1 MLSLLSFFLSYLSA
15 FALASPPTCSEVKS
29 LYRSSSC
36 CSDSKGESVEGLALS
51 NRSGCVSKPP
61 YKGNTALSSSNQSFS
76 KEFSPRSSSG
86 SSSALGLYIESLFE
100 PSSSSSPS
108 PPSTPGQAL
117 FGQAGESGSGTVVY
131 SEGTDLS
138 GVTLTENV
146 TNTIYSRRVWEGVT
160 LNGIGVEGSLFHQS
174 ELEDVKVVGSTL
186 KGVSLSSSYL
196 KDLKVEPG
204 SNFVGIVMDSARM
217 EGADVDG
224 LEVAGM
230 DGSQILIR
238 SSTLSS
244 VNVYGAYLPLLSL
257 DSSSVTSSKWYGVDM
272 TGSEVYNGTLTDVE
286 WVGIDGSGI
295 SFSQGSSLERVKVI
309 GALLSGMRVHSG
321 TKVKD
326 SSLVGVYAPLSTYD
340 GAVMTPGLK
349 VSGSEMVR
357 SSFVGTD
364 LSGSVFEGTDLSHSS
379 FKGASFRG
387 STLDGITA
395 DHADAEG
402 ADLSFTTISGGSARY
417 ANFRN
422 ANLTGA
428 NVSGMDLFG
437 SDLTGA
443 ILDGI
448 VTVGVNLPAPPEE
461 ECD

>member
-1 MLSLLSFFLSYLSA
+1 MLSLVLSTA
-15 FALASPPTCSEVKS
+15 VVLASPPTCSEVKS
-29 LYRSSSC
+29 FYRSSSC
-36 CSDSKGESVEGLALS
+36 CSDPKGGSVEGLVLS

-61 YKGNTALSSSNQSFS
+61 YKANTALSSSNQSFF

-100 PSSSSSPS
+100 PSSSPSPS
-108 PPSTPGQAL
+108 PSPSTPGQAL
-117 FGQAGESGSGTVVY
+117 FGQAGQSSGSGTIVY

-146 TNTIYSRRVWEGVT
+146 TNTIYSRKVWKDVT
-160 LNGIGVEGSLFHQS
+160 LNRIGVEGSLFHQS
-174 ELEDVKVVGSTL
+174 ELEGVKVIGSTL
-186 KGVSLSSSYL
+186 KGVSLSSSYM
-196 KDLKVEPG
+196 KDLIVEPG

-217 EGADVDG
+217 EGAVVDG

-230 DGSQILIR
+230 DGSQVLIR

-257 DSSSVTSSKWYGVDM
+257 DSSSVSSSKWYGVDM
-272 TGSEVYNGTLTDVE
+272 TGSDLYKSTLTDVE

-295 SFSQGSSLERVKVI
+295 SFSQQSSLERVKVI
-309 GALLSGMRVHSG
+309 GALLSGMVVHSG
-321 TKVKD
+321 TEVKD
-326 SSLVGVYAPLSTYD
+326 TTLVGVYAPLSSYD

-364 LSGSVFEGTDLSHSS
+364 LSGSVFEGTDVSHSS

-428 NVSGMDLFG
+428 IVSGMDLFG

-448 VTVGVNLPAPPEE
+448 VTTGVNLPEPPEE